1 MSRERYGEGSIYER
15 KDGRFSGYIVLENHK
30 RKYFY
35 GKTKKEVLDKLK
47 KAQREQEDG
56 MIVPGQRQTVKQF
69 LEHWLENVQKLKIE
83 FGSYL
88 RYREMLDRYIIGSLG
103 HIQLQK
109 LKTEHIEAFYAQLSE
124 KGLAPRTLRMI
135 NAVLHSALQYA
146 VKKKKLAKNVCDGI
160 DLPRVT
166 RYHIQPLSKEQAQ
179 QLLHAAKG
187 HRLEALI
194 TVALATGM
202 RRGELLALRWSDIN
216 FEIGSIQ
223 VQRTVNRFN
232 GHGYIE
238 SEPKTAG
245 SRRNIFLPQF
255 VIDVLRIHQQ
265 KQLKDQLEAG
275 SSWVDRDLV
284 FCNIRGDFW
293 NTNNMVQSFKKLV
306 SSAGLPPMRF
316 HDLRHSA
323 ATILLTMGV
332 HPKIVQ
338 ELLGHSQI
346 SMTMDTYSHV
356 LPSML
361 RDAMNGL
368 NDMFGD
374 TKS

>member
-1 MSRERYGEGSIYER
+1 M
-15 KDGRFSGYIVLENHK
+15 
-30 RKYFY
+30 
-35 GKTKKEVLDKLK
+35 K

-69 LEHWLENVQKLKIE
+69 LEHWLENVHKLKIE
-83 FGSYL
+83 FGSYQ
-88 RYREMLDRYIIGSLG
+88 RYREMLDRYILESLG

-109 LKTEHIEAFYAQLSE
+109 LTTERIETFYSQLSE
-124 KGLAPRTLRMI
+124 KGLAPRTIRMV

-146 VKKKKLAKNVCDGI
+146 VKKKKVAKNVCDGI

-166 RYHIQPLSKEQAQ
+166 RHHIQPLNKEQAQ
-179 QLLHAAKG
+179 QLLQAAKG

-202 RRGELLALRWSDIN
+202 RRGELLALRWSDIH
-216 FEIGSIQ
+216 FDVGSVQI
-223 VQRTVNRFN
+223 QRTVSRFT
-232 GHGYIE
+232 GHGPIE
-238 SEPKTAG
+238 SEPKTVG
-245 SRRNIFLPQF
+245 SRRNIVLPQF
-255 VIDVLRIHQQ
+255 AIDVLKMHQQ
-265 KQLKDQLEAG
+265 KQIQDRLEAG

-284 FCNIRGDFW
+284 FCNRKGDFW
-293 NTNNMVQSFKKLV
+293 DASNMVNTFKKLV
-306 SSAGLPPMRF
+306 SSASLPPMRF

-332 HPKIVQ
+332 HPKVVQ

-368 NDMFGD
+368 NDMFEG
-374 TKS
+374 TKG